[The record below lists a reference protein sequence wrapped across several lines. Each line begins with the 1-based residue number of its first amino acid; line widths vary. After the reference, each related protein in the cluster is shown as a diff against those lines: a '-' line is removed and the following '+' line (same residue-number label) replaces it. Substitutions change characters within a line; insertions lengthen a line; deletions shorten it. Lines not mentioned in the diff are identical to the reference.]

1 MEIYTERFG
10 KKLPYIYDSNSVS
23 SSLKPCPVFE
33 RRLQLFFF
41 KNLFYQNQC
50 KYAMSTG
57 IAQITGA
64 LLLIFNPGA
73 I

>member
-1 MEIYTERFG
+1 MEAYAEKFG

-23 SSLKPCPVFE
+23 SRLKMFPVFE
-33 RRLQLFFF
+33 RCLQCFFF

-57 IAQITGA
+57 IAQIRGA
-64 LLLIFNPGA
+64 LY
-73 I
+73 

>member
-1 MEIYTERFG
+1 MEAYTEKFG

-23 SSLKPCPVFE
+23 SRLKLFPVFE
-33 RRLQLFFF
+33 RCLRCFLF

>member
-10 KKLPYIYDSNSVS
+10 KNLPYIYDSNSVS
-23 SSLKPCPVFE
+23 SRLKLCPVFE
-33 RRLQLFFF
+33 RRLQWFFF

-50 KYAMSTG
+50 KYAMSTET
-57 IAQITGA
+57 AQITGA